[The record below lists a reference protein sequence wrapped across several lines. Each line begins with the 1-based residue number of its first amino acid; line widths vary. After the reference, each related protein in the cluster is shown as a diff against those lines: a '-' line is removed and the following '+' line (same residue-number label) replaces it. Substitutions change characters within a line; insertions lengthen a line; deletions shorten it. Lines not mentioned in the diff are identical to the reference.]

1 MFSCVSNNEIILGE
15 HVLVGTGEVHIQRC
29 IDDLKKR
36 YANVELKVSD
46 PIIPFRE
53 TIVPPPKVDMV
64 NEVILSDGNLQT
76 GKSKENREVR
86 NFETLFLPVVHLSQ

>member
-1 MFSCVSNNEIILGE
+1 M
-15 HVLVGTGEVHIQRC
+15 LVGTGEVHIQRC

-53 TIVPPPKVDMV
+53 TVVPPPKVDMV
-64 NEVILSDGNLQT
+64 NEVIQNEGNVQS
-76 GKSKENREVR
+76 GKNINKESREKTEV
-86 NFETLFLPVVHLSQ
+86 

>member
-1 MFSCVSNNEIILGE
+1 MLRQDYTLCIPPGE

-36 YANVELKVSD
+36 YAKVELKVSD

-53 TIVPPPKVDMV
+53 TVVPPPKVDMV
-64 NEVILSDGNLQT
+64 NEVIQNEGNVQS
-76 GKSKENREVR
+76 GKNMNKESREKAEV
-86 NFETLFLPVVHLSQ
+86 

>member
-1 MFSCVSNNEIILGE
+1 MSFFSPGE

-29 IDDLKKR
+29 IEDLKKR

-53 TIVPPPKVDMV
+53 TVVPPPKVDMV
-64 NEVILSDGNLQT
+64 NEVIQNDGNLQI
-76 GKSKENREVR
+76 GKNIIRETKEV
-86 NFETLFLPVVHLSQ
+86 